1 MGSNTRN
8 KINSAFMMEEK
19 DQDLNKFIED
29 LKSKN
34 ILEKLEE
41 KIKIVEVIIE
51 ALI

>member
-1 MGSNTRN
+1 
-8 KINSAFMMEEK
+8 MMEEK

-29 LKSKN
+29 LISKN